1 MISRPFSRIIT
12 RSLPKLYCRH
22 QSQAVEIDPK
32 LSKIATEIASLNLL
46 EASVLV
52 KHLKTVLN
60 ISESVQPQVQQQVA
74 LAGTA
79 APVKEEVSHPF

>member
-1 MISRPFSRIIT
+1 MISRPLRIIS
-12 RSLPKLYCRH
+12 RSLPKVYCRY

-46 EASVLV
+46 EASLLV

-60 ISESVQPQVQQQVA
+60 ISESVQPIVQQQAPVA
-74 LAGTA
+74 GD
-79 APVKEEVSHPF
+79 APVKEEVLGQFL